1 MEVVRSSGLKI
12 RALILFPGSPLLNT
26 KISGRSSALSIPFAS
41 VKCSICKRGA
51 QLLIAGSHVNS
62 LPFKFKWD
70 AGLYSLMFK
79 NSNLCFQCMNIWSF
93 PSEAHPPFTGWFWSD
108 QCCWVLM
115 VSGPIWTLS
124 GSKSWAP
131 VSWAMLFSLQG
142 VGLRP
147 TGLSGG
153 SKWTDLTTTSYKLF
167 LIRNNSLLPNVLWH
181 YQEGNGKVHFWQQL
195 KSCFYFS
202 FTWSN

>member
-1 MEVVRSSGLKI
+1 MRTSVSILIRSGQLGTQKSFKSNTNNNLKCQGMEVVRSSGLKI

-93 PSEAHPPFTGWFWSD
+93 PSEAHPPFTG
-108 QCCWVLM
+108 
-115 VSGPIWTLS
+115 
-124 GSKSWAP
+124 
-131 VSWAMLFSLQG
+131 
-142 VGLRP
+142 
-147 TGLSGG
+147 
-153 SKWTDLTTTSYKLF
+153 
-167 LIRNNSLLPNVLWH
+167 
-181 YQEGNGKVHFWQQL
+181 
-195 KSCFYFS
+195 
-202 FTWSN
+202 